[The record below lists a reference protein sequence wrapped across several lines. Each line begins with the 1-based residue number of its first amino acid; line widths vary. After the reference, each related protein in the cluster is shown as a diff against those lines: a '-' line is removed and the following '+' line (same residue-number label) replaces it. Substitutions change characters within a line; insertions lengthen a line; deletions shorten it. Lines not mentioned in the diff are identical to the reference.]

1 MDDVK
6 TLQHGIE
13 YVDNYLEHF
22 GIKGMHWGIRRT
34 PEELGHKRL
43 SKAKTSNMDKWGK
56 SPETNT
62 LYVTGYSGSG
72 KSTAAMSLK
81 RPNDK
86 LIMLDLYSDETTDS
100 VKKYRDKDFDR
111 YLDKHFP
118 RYKEIP
124 KTNQKFSKQYWK
136 DVDQFA
142 KSIEDYS
149 REQYKKGNRVI
160 VEGIQVYDRW
170 LHDDSSFYKGK
181 PFAAV
186 QTNRLTAMK
195 RASERDE
202 VQRSVKDLFSDSG
215 NWSKKAKEKF
225 KNIQNTT
232 EVTKGDEW
240 LKDYLKQNK

>member
-1 MDDVK
+1 M
-6 TLQHGIE
+6 
-13 YVDNYLEHF
+13 
-22 GIKGMHWGIRRT
+22 
-34 PEELGHKRL
+34 
-43 SKAKTSNMDKWGK
+43 GK

-100 VKKYRDKDFDR
+100 IKRYRDKDFDR

-124 KTNQKFSKQYWK
+124 NPKRKFSKQYWK
-136 DVDQFA
+136 DVDEFA
-142 KSIEDYS
+142 KCIEEYS
-149 REQYKKGNRVI
+149 KEQYKKGNRVI
-160 VEGIQVYDRW
+160 VEGIQVYDGW
-170 LHDDSSFYKGK
+170 LHSDPTFYKGK
-181 PFAAV
+181 PFVTV
-186 QTNRLTAMK
+186 QTDRLTAMK

-202 VQRSVKDLFSDSG
+202 VKRSVKDLFADSG
-215 NWSKKAKEKF
+215 NWSKIAKEKF
-225 KNIQNTT
+225 KDIQNIT

-240 LKDYLKQNK
+240 LKAYLKQH